1 MNETSGRVSVRME
14 GITVEVVVEEVS
26 MVGELLL
33 DQAVIEKKNSRS

>member
-1 MNETSGRVSVRME
+1 
-14 GITVEVVVEEVS
+14 VVVEEVG